1 VKYHYNRG
9 GPVAQWAMD
18 EGSGSVI
25 NDKSG
30 NGNDGTLVNGT
41 TWAQGK
47 NGTALQFDGAD
58 DYAVVNDNAVLRTT
72 GDWTRSIWVN
82 SPVVIGG
89 DGTTNDIWTQRT
101 TTNKFLLRID
111 AAGKWALYYRSTGA
125 GFSSFFVARA
135 EAGVWQN
142 IVAVKSGTSIAFY
155 IDGKK
160 VASATNAEN
169 FPDDSHQIYFGSLAG
184 GASQFFNG
192 EIDEVKI
199 YDYARTEEEIRL
211 DYNAGLATHLGPSG
225 KTCSEDPA
233 GCMDFGLAGHWDMDE
248 GSGSVINDK
257 SGNNNHGALAN
268 GPKWTEGREGGA
280 LAFDGKDDYV
290 GCGNDSDLNPTDAL
304 TIEFWAKTNG
314 VGGNSLYP
322 KLIHRN
328 SNDGYHIYINR
339 NTHPDGSKIDVVMK
353 DVDGG
358 YIFAHQ
364 FDWAQGRWH
373 HIVVTYDREWG
384 NVYID
389 NNLKTHINRTKAL
402 NSNSATTYIG
412 GTNAGYALKG
422 KIDGVKIYNRA
433 LSAEEVR
440 YHYNQGKPV
449 AQWDMDE
456 GSGSVIND
464 KSGNGN
470 NGTLVN
476 GTTWAQGKHGS
487 ALSFDGTDDYVSTNS
502 SDSLNLSTN
511 NFSIGAWVKHP
522 PSDAAVSE
530 RIVYKSDGTQGYY
543 LVWKPSTKRFEIG
556 VSGYFLGP
564 YFQLDDN
571 NWHYVSAVFN
581 RSSICDFYVD
591 GKLIGSVNISSKQ
604 GSSVSNNSN
613 LYIGNN
619 DWYGQIDD
627 VKIYDYAR
635 TEEEIRLDY
644 NAGVATH
651 LGPSG
656 KTCSEDP
663 AGCMDFGL
671 AGHWDM
677 DEGKG
682 SLINDKSGN
691 NNTGILTNG
700 PQWTKGKNGS
710 ALQFDGK
717 DDYVSVADSDSL
729 TFGNGVADSGF
740 SIESWVRYDVI
751 GDGHSLLIARKNN
764 EYALTNNNWL
774 RLYLYDRSTGGILAR
789 DAIYLVNTY
798 KKGEWIHLIVTYDGS
813 ALSSGIKFYLDGK
826 LYNGGTPAGSSG
838 TYVSM
843 ENTADNL
850 EIAYPGTDA
859 ALDGVKIYNRALS
872 AEEVRYH
879 YNQGKPVAQWDF
891 DEGEGARAFD
901 VSGNNNT
908 GVLTNGPTWVEGKH
922 GSALSFD
929 GTDDSVDVAND
940 SSLGITSN
948 LTIEAWVNPSAITLP
963 SGMWMSIAG
972 KKDGHNLSGY
982 GLVMA
987 SYSPCRRWCFVVDN
1001 SNVCPANAC
1010 EQIGR

>member
-1 VKYHYNRG
+1 MTAEEVRYHYNHG
-9 GPVAQWAMD
+9 GPVAQWDMD

-30 NGNDGTLVNGT
+30 NNNNGTLVNGT
-41 TWAQGK
+41 TWIQGK
-47 NGTALQFDGAD
+47 HGSALSFDGAD

-125 GFSSFFVARA
+125 GFSSFVARA

-225 KTCSEDPA
+225 KTCSENPA

-248 GSGSVINDK
+248 GSGSLINDK
-257 SGNNNHGALAN
+257 SGNNNHGTLTN
-268 GPKWTEGREGGA
+268 GPKWTKGKSGGA
-280 LAFDGKDDYV
+280 LQFDGKDDYV
-290 GCGNDSDLNPTDAL
+290 DLNVSNQPDYEY
-304 TIEFWAKTNG
+304 TITTWF
-314 VGGNSLYP
+314 YP
-322 KLIHRN
+322 KSITGAIFYRAHCDGIVMSGSYLTLWIKRN
-328 SNDGYHIYINR
+328 NHSADSMSVPISDVNLNSWNFVAVTVNLRTAQKAIFINGKYV
-339 NTHPDGSKIDVVMK
+339 DGSTLNDDFPLMDMSNASIGYDSGTYCWGSKYFTGSIDETFFYK
-353 DVDGG
+353 
-358 YIFAHQ
+358 
-364 FDWAQGRWH
+364 
-373 HIVVTYDREWG
+373 
-384 NVYID
+384 
-389 NNLKTHINRTKAL
+389 
-402 NSNSATTYIG
+402 
-412 GTNAGYALKG
+412 
-422 KIDGVKIYNRA
+422 RA
-433 LSAEEVR
+433 LSLQELR

-908 GVLTNGPTWVEGKH
+908 GVLTNGPTWVEGKR

-929 GTDDSVDVAND
+929 GVDDSVDVAND
-940 SSLGITSN
+940 SSLGITRD
-948 LTIEAWVNPSAITLP
+948 LTIGAWVNPSASYLNTLP
-963 SGMWMSIAG
+963 SGSRGYDLAYDW
-972 KKDGHNLSGY
+972 KKRWTQFIWLRFSY
-982 GLVMA
+982 G
-987 SYSPCRRWCFVVDN
+987 
-1001 SNVCPANAC
+1001 
-1010 EQIGR
+1010 